1 MPVISPSNT
10 AFFATCPKGLEGLL
24 FQELQELG
32 AATCKETV
40 AGVNFTGDLAIAY
53 RACLW
58 SRLANKILMPVLTAD
73 CRSVDDLYRAVASI
87 DWDRHMAVSSTFAID
102 YSGQLQGVKH
112 SHFGALKAKDAVA
125 DYFTRRYQKRPNVD
139 PARPDLLINVRVAKG
154 KVVVSVDLSGESL
167 HKRGYRLQGGSA
179 PLKENL
185 AAAILLRA
193 DWPGVAARGGALIDP
208 MCGSGTLLIEGAMM
222 SANMAPGLMRKHWGF
237 QGWKG
242 HQPGIWQALLDEAKA
257 ARTAAMNRQWPEIR
271 GYDASKAAIEFAQQN
286 IDRLGLGQQ
295 IRVLRKELARFVKP
309 THAAIDFGLVVTN
322 PPYGER
328 LGESSSL
335 VHLYRHL
342 GQSLKKEFPGWK
354 AAVFTGNPELGKT
367 MGLRSYKQYP
377 LFNGAIASKLL
388 LFSVEEPY
396 FVNSPAKPLSQS
408 QAATVQTPEPLPQVP
423 AKELSSGA
431 QMFANRLKKN
441 LKQLDK
447 WASKNQVS
455 CYRVYDADMPEY
467 AVAVDRYRDWVHVAE
482 YAAPGNVDA
491 AAAGQRLA
499 DVFAVIP
506 EVMNVPA
513 DKLVLKQRD
522 RQRGNTQYQKVDKTN
537 DLMEVIEGDV
547 KLLVNLQDYL
557 DTGLFLDHRK
567 VRMHIASQAKG
578 QRFLNLFCYTG
589 AATVHAARG
598 GATFTD
604 SVDLSAT
611 YLEWARK
618 NLSLNGFSDSQHR
631 TIRADVME
639 WLKSATNTYDLIF
652 LDPPTFSNSKK
663 MSATL
668 DIQRDQ
674 LGLIQQTMK
683 LLSKSGVL
691 IFSNN
696 HRRFKLDES
705 IGEDFQ
711 VEEKTAWSL
720 DRDFQRGKPI
730 HQCWFISHKS

>member
-1 MPVISPSNT
+1 MSPTLTQPSE
-10 AFFATCPKGLEGLL
+10 FFATCPKGLEGLL
-24 FQELQELG
+24 LQELQNLG
-32 AATCKETV
+32 AASSKETV
-40 AGVNFTGDLAIAY
+40 AGVRFTGDLQLAY

-58 SRLANKILMPVLTAD
+58 SRLANKVLMPLHTAP
-73 CRSVDDLYRAVASI
+73 CHSADDLYQVVGQI
-87 DWDRHMAVSSTFAID
+87 DWDRHMGVDSTFAIE
-102 YSGQLQGVKH
+102 YSGRLSGVKH

-125 DYFTRRYQKRPNVD
+125 DYFNRRYQRRPSVD
-139 PARPDLLINVRVAKG
+139 AKAPQLLINVRVAKG
-154 KVVVSVDLSGESL
+154 QVVISLDLSGDSL

-185 AAAILLRA
+185 AAAILIRA
-193 DWPGVAARGGALIDP
+193 DWPGVAARGGALLDP
-208 MCGSGTLLIEGAMM
+208 MCGSGTLLIEGALMA
-222 SANMAPGLMRKHWGF
+222 ANIVPGLQRKHWGF
-237 QGWKG
+237 LGWKG
-242 HQPGIWQALLDEAKA
+242 HRADIWQSLVAEADAIRQSALQ
-257 ARTAAMNRQWPEIR
+257 RQWPEIR
-271 GYDASKAAIEFAQQN
+271 GYDASKAAIENAQQN
-286 IDRLGLGQQ
+286 IDRLGLGQH

-309 THAAIDFGLVVTN
+309 THSTIDFGLVVTN

-335 VHLYRHL
+335 IHLYRHL
-342 GQSLKKEFPGWK
+342 GQALKQEFAGWQ
-354 AAVFTGNPELGKT
+354 AAVFTGNPDLGKT

-388 LFSVEEPY
+388 LFSVEDAY
-396 FVNSPAKPLSQS
+396 FVSGGPAAIKPSQTSEQSPSLEPASTELSQ
-408 QAATVQTPEPLPQVP
+408 
-423 AKELSSGA
+423 GA
-431 QMFANRLKKN
+431 QMFANRLRKN

-447 WASKNQVS
+447 WASKAKVE

-482 YAAPGNVDA
+482 YAPPNKVDPA
-491 AAAGQRLA
+491 AAQQRLA
-499 DVFAVIP
+499 DVLAAIP
-506 EVMNVPA
+506 AAMEVAP

-522 RQRGNTQYQKVDKTN
+522 RQKGKTQYQKVDQTRE
-537 DLMEVIEGDV
+537 LMEVVEGEC
-547 KLLVNLQDYL
+547 KLLVNLHDYL

-567 VRMHIASQAKG
+567 VRLNIAERARG

-589 AATVHAARG
+589 AATVHAAKG

-618 NLSLNGFSDSQHR
+618 NLALNGFSDTQHR

-639 WLKSATNTYDLIF
+639 WLQACSNTYDLIF

-663 MSATL
+663 MTSTL
-668 DIQRDQ
+668 DVQRDHQ
-674 LGLIQQTMK
+674 DLITQTMR
-683 LLSKSGVL
+683 LLSRDGLL

-696 HRRFKLDES
+696 HRKFKLDTAIAEHY
-705 IGEDFQ
+705 Q

-730 HQCWFISHKS
+730 HQCWFIRHQA